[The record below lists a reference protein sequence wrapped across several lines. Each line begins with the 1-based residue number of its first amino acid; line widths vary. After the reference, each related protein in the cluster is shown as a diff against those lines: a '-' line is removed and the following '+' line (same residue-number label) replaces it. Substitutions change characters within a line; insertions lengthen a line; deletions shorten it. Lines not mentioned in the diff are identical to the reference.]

1 MQLRTLFVM
10 DLKDYDP
17 NGKVLIRPSAR
28 ALIIRHGKIAMIHS
42 QRYGYYKFPGGGI
55 EKGESAP
62 DALIREVREEA
73 GLKVI
78 PSSIREY
85 GCVKRIQKIDSPEY
99 EHLYQENLYFLCDAC
114 DKVAHQELDAY
125 EAEAGFT
132 LEWVDPHEAIG
143 VNRDGSIPAFVRS
156 IREREARLL
165 ERLIKEGYFESR

>member
-1 MQLRTLFVM
+1 MRTLFVM

-73 GLKVI
+73 GLK
-78 PSSIREY
+78 
-85 GCVKRIQKIDSPEY
+85 RIVLSQLCQCSCYRFDSTRKLTE
-99 EHLYQENLYFLCDAC
+99 Q
-114 DKVAHQELDAY
+114 
-125 EAEAGFT
+125 
-132 LEWVDPHEAIG
+132 
-143 VNRDGSIPAFVRS
+143 S
-156 IREREARLL
+156 
-165 ERLIKEGYFESR
+165 